1 MPSNF
6 FGRTYELKELSRL
19 LKKRSAS
26 LAVIQG
32 RRRIGKSRLVEEF
45 AKGHTFF
52 HFSGLPPTDDTSKQS
67 QRNEFAL
74 QLSRETGLPE
84 IIANDWTKLFDLL
97 AEKVSTGR
105 VIILFD
111 EISWMG
117 SKDPDFLGKLKNAW
131 DIRFKK
137 NPELIL
143 ILCGSVSS
151 WIEKNILASTG
162 FVGRI
167 SLRLTVEELLLK
179 ECNGFWLQ
187 NSHNI
192 SPFEKLK
199 VLSVTGG
206 VPRYLEEID
215 PATSAEKNIRRLCFT
230 KNGLLVNEFEDIFS
244 DIFSKRTPIY
254 KKIVTFLAKGPLET
268 KDISNALHI
277 EQTGAMS
284 GYLEDLEKSGF
295 IQRDYTWHI
304 TSGKVSRLSHY
315 RLSDNYIRFYLKYIE
330 KERLKINNNEYSFRS
345 FASLPNW
352 HAIKGLQFENLVLRN
367 RQYIKDTLNLS
378 HDDIVSNNP
387 FFQRP
392 TTRVPGCQ
400 IDYMIQTMFN
410 ELYICEIKFSSK
422 PITMSVT
429 KEVQQKIDRLVR
441 PRGFSVKPV
450 LIHGNEVSE
459 SVIHSSFFA
468 HIIDIGNLLKN

>member
-1 MPSNF
+1 MSSQF

-19 LKKRSAS
+19 LKKRTAS
-26 LAVIQG
+26 LAVIRG

-52 HFSGLPPTDDTSKQS
+52 HFSGLPPVPDTTKQS
-67 QRNEFAL
+67 QLDEFAL
-74 QLSRETGLPE
+74 QLSKETGFPE
-84 IIANDWTKLFDLL
+84 VTVNDWTKLFDLL
-97 AEKVSTGR
+97 AVKVATGR

-131 DIRFKK
+131 DLRFKK

-143 ILCGSVSS
+143 VLCGSVSS

-179 ECNGFWLQ
+179 ECNEFWLQ

-192 SPFEKLK
+192 SSFEKLK

-215 PATSAEKNIRRLCFT
+215 PAASAETAIRRLCFT
-230 KNGLLVNEFEDIFS
+230 KNGLLVNEYDDIFS
-244 DIFSKRTPIY
+244 DIFTKRTQIY
-254 KKIVTFLAKGPLET
+254 KKIVELLAKGPVEI
-268 KDISNALHI
+268 KDISGALNI
-277 EQTGAMS
+277 GQAGALS
-284 GYLEDLEKSGF
+284 GYLEDLEKSSF
-295 IQRDYTWHI
+295 IERDYTWLI
-304 TSGKVSRLSHY
+304 RSGNVSRLSHY

-330 KERLKINNNEYSFRS
+330 KERLKINNNEYSFS
-345 FASLPNW
+345 SLASLPNW
-352 HAIKGLQFENLVLRN
+352 HSIRGLQFENLVLRN
-367 RQYIKDTLNLS
+367 RHYIKDELNLS
-378 HDDIVSNNP
+378 HGDIVSNNP

-400 IDYMIQTMFN
+400 IDYMIQTRFSV
-410 ELYICEIKFSSK
+410 LYICEIKFSSN
-422 PITMSVT
+422 PITGSVIQ
-429 KEVQQKIDRLVR
+429 EVQQKIDRLVR

-459 SVIHSSFFA
+459 SVIHSGFFA
-468 HIIDIGNLLKN
+468 HIIDMGNLLS